1 MTSLIEKVTLAIF
14 IILCALS
21 FLLNATFLLIVCK
34 SWKLVKRRRI
44 TYHVTNLAFSDFMV
58 GATSFCSFTLMA
70 IAGRETTSS
79 LAIQKIGW
87 MSSLTSFQAVCL
99 MAVERAVCLQK
110 PHIWHQILPLKRI
123 LLVMAGNWV
132 FALPLVILMHFYTHI
147 MMLVFLVLVT
157 ICLSVTSVLY
167 VNMYVKIRKSNK
179 VHDEVVQEG
188 SSAAAAIEER
198 RNNLMQRKVGN
209 FVLSLTLL
217 LLITM
222 LPSIIAVDIQVSCQ
236 LFKLN
241 CGHMEALQKVT
252 NILYLLSIIN
262 FIVNPII
269 YVWKM
274 SMYRQALWKMFGK
287 AVGNDLQSNP
297 SGV

>member
-1 MTSLIEKVTLAIF
+1 MDKVTLSILL
-14 IILCALS
+14 ILCALS
-21 FLLNATFLLIVCK
+21 FLFNATFLLIVRK
-34 SWKLVKRRRI
+34 SWTLVKRRRI
-44 TYHVTNLAFSDFMV
+44 TYHVTNLAFSDSMV
-58 GATSFCSFTLMA
+58 GANSFCMLILMVV
-70 IAGRETTSS
+70 AGRETTLR
-79 LAIQKIGW
+79 LAFDKIRC
-87 MSSLTSFQAVCL
+87 MSILTSLQAVCL

-110 PHIWHQILPLKRI
+110 PHTWHQFLPLKRI

-132 FALPLVILMHFYTHI
+132 FALQLVILMHFYRQI
-147 MMLVFLVLVT
+147 MVFVFLILFS
-157 ICLSVTSVLY
+157 ISLSLTSVLY
-167 VNMYVKIRKSNK
+167 VNMYLKIKKSNK

-222 LPSIIAVDIQVSCQ
+222 LPSIIATDIQVSCQ

-287 AVGNDLQSNP
+287 TVGNNSRLNP
-297 SGV
+297 SGTYTE